1 MDDQNLTKHGIIVV
15 ASTMAVNFLN
25 YLYQLLMG
33 RFLSVEDYG
42 ILYSLL
48 SLLYIINVG
57 GTALQT
63 SLARYT
69 SKLKAHGKYGKIRY
83 LWESSYRG
91 TILIGIL
98 SFVFISLLSS
108 VVSQFLNISNSLYV
122 VLLALFL
129 VLSFVLPANMGVLI
143 GLQEFVKFG
152 SANVFWALL
161 KLVFGVLLVL
171 AGFGVSGGL
180 ISLSLANLLA
190 FLATFLIIKNL
201 LTVKLEHFDFKGIY
215 SYSTLALVT
224 GFSFTTMTYADVLV
238 SKHYLDPTSA
248 GGFSAL
254 SVLGKIVFFASSGI
268 ALAMFPKTSENFE
281 KNKSHSALLSKAL
294 AYTVLIGGFATIL
307 FLLFPTFIVELMFGN
322 KYPSIVPYMFG
333 YGLAMLLFS
342 ITGLLSNYALSIH
355 RTKIAYFMFLALLVE
370 LSLLYSYHSS
380 LQDITNAMLLSGA
393 SAIILM
399 IVNLRFVK

>member
-15 ASTMAVNFLN
+15 ASTMVVNFLN

-33 RFLSVEDYG
+33 RFLSVQDYG

-57 GTALQT
+57 GTAVQT

-69 SKLKAHGKYGKIRY
+69 SKLKACGEYGRIRH
-83 LWESSYRG
+83 LWESSCRG

-98 SFVFISLLSS
+98 SFVFVSLLSP
-108 VVSQFLNISNSLYV
+108 VVSKFLNIPNSLYV

-129 VLSFVLPANMGVLI
+129 TFSFVLPANLGVLI

-152 SANVFWALL
+152 SANILWALL

-201 LTVKLEHFDFKGIY
+201 LTVKPEHFDFKGIY

-224 GFSFTTMTYADVLV
+224 SFSFTTMTYADVLI

-248 GGFSAL
+248 GEFSAL
-254 SVLGKIVFFASSGI
+254 SVLGKIVFFASSGV
-268 ALAMFPKTSENFE
+268 ALAMFPKTSESFE

-294 AYTVLIGGFATIL
+294 LYTVLIGGFAAIL

-322 KYPSIVPYMFG
+322 KYPSIAPYMFS

-342 ITGLLSNYALSIH
+342 IAGLLSNYALSIH
-355 RTKIAYFMFLALLVE
+355 RTKVAYLMFLALLLE
-370 LSLLYSYHSS
+370 LSLLYLHHSNFGEI
-380 LQDITNAMLLSGA
+380 ITAMLLSGA

-399 IVNLRFVK
+399 FINLKFVK